1 MGGVY
6 GEFLGFFPELME
18 PFDVYKYK
26 TRRDSGYDLTFS
38 RKLNAIKQTRKANVD
53 EYRYKQLPVMDI
65 EKSYYMWT
73 SQKLHMEEE
82 FVEIDGELYRQ
93 METSTFVR
101 EGGFWETRV
110 DKIIGNDGRKEN
122 DDDIIGGNF
131 DG

>member
-18 PFDVYKYK
+18 TFKAYNYK

-38 RKLNAIKQTRKANVD
+38 RNINAIKQSRKANVD

-73 SQKLHMEEE
+73 SQKLQMENE
-82 FVEIDGELYRQ
+82 FIEIDGELYRQ

-122 DDDIIGGNF
+122 DDDIIGGSF
-131 DG
+131 

>member
-6 GEFLGFFPELME
+6 GEYLGFFTELME

-38 RKLNAIKQTRKANVD
+38 RKINAIKQSLKVNID
-53 EYRYKQLPVMDI
+53 EFRYKQLPVIDI

-73 SQKLHMEEE
+73 SQNLQMEDE

-93 METSTFVR
+93 METSVFVR

-122 DDDIIGGNF
+122 DDDIIGGDF
-131 DG
+131 

>member
-6 GEFLGFFPELME
+6 GEFLGFLPELMDTY
-18 PFDVYKYK
+18 DVYKYK

-38 RKLNAIKQTRKANVD
+38 RKLNAIKQSRKANVD
-53 EYRYKQLPVMDI
+53 EYRYKQLPIMDI

-73 SQKLHMEEE
+73 SQKLQMEEE
-82 FVEIDGELYRQ
+82 FIEIDGKLYRQ

-122 DDDIIGGNF
+122 DDEIIGGSF
-131 DG
+131 

>member
-18 PFDVYKYK
+18 TYDVYKYK

-38 RKLNAIKQTRKANVD
+38 RKLNAIKQSRKSNVD
-53 EYRYKQLPVMDI
+53 EFRYKQLPVMDI

-73 SQKLHMEEE
+73 SQKLQMEDE

-93 METSTFVR
+93 METSVFVR

-122 DDDIIGGNF
+122 DDDIIGGDF
-131 DG
+131 

>member
-18 PFDVYKYK
+18 SFNLYKYK
-26 TRRDSGYDLTFS
+26 TRRDSGYDLSFS
-38 RKLNAIKQTRKANVD
+38 RELKAIKQSRKANVD

-65 EKSYYMWT
+65 EKSYYIWT
-73 SQKLHMEEE
+73 SQKLQMEDE
-82 FVEIDGELYRQ
+82 FIEIDGELYRQ
-93 METSTFVR
+93 METSAFVR

-122 DDDIIGGNF
+122 DDDIIGGEF

>member
-1 MGGVY
+1 MSGVY

-38 RKLNAIKQTRKANVD
+38 RTINAIKQSRKANVD
-53 EYRYKQLPVMDI
+53 EYRYKQLPVMDV

-73 SQKLHMEEE
+73 SQKLQIENE
-82 FVEIDGELYRQ
+82 FIQIDGELYRQ

-122 DDDIIGGNF
+122 DDEIIGGSF
-131 DG
+131 

>member
-1 MGGVY
+1 MSGVY
-6 GEFLGFFPELME
+6 GEFLGFFSELME

-26 TRRDSGYDLTFS
+26 TRRDSGYDLSFS
-38 RKLNAIKQTRKANVD
+38 RKINAIKQSRKANVD

-73 SQKLHMEEE
+73 SQKLQMEDE
-82 FVEIDGELYRQ
+82 FIQIDGELYRQ

-122 DDDIIGGNF
+122 DDEIIGGTF
-131 DG
+131 

>member
-1 MGGVY
+1 MGGCY

-38 RKLNAIKQTRKANVD
+38 RKINAIKQSRKASVD

-73 SQKLHMEEE
+73 SQKLQMEDE
-82 FVEIDGELYRQ
+82 FIQIEGELYRQ
-93 METSTFVR
+93 METSVFVR

-122 DDDIIGGNF
+122 DDEIIGGSF
-131 DG
+131 

>member
-1 MGGVY
+1 M

-26 TRRDSGYDLTFS
+26 TRRDSGYDLAFS
-38 RKLNAIKQTRKANVD
+38 RTINAVKQSRKANVD

-73 SQKLHMEEE
+73 TQKLQMEDE
-82 FVEIDGELYRQ
+82 FIEIEGELYRQ

-122 DDDIIGGNF
+122 DDEIIGGDF
-131 DG
+131 

>member
-1 MGGVY
+1 M

-38 RKLNAIKQTRKANVD
+38 RTINAIKQSRKASID

-73 SQKLHMEEE
+73 SQKLQIENE
-82 FVEIDGELYRQ
+82 FIQIDGELYRQ

-110 DKIIGNDGRKEN
+110 DKVIGNDGRKEN
-122 DDDIIGGNF
+122 DDEIIGGDF
-131 DG
+131 

>member
-1 MGGVY
+1 MSGVY

-26 TRRDSGYDLTFS
+26 TRRDSGYDLSFS
-38 RKLNAIKQTRKANVD
+38 RKINAIKQSRKANVD
-53 EYRYKQLPVMDI
+53 EYRYKQLPIMNI

-73 SQKLHMEEE
+73 SQKLQMEDE
-82 FVEIDGELYRQ
+82 FIQIDGELYRQ

-122 DDDIIGGNF
+122 DDEIIGGSF
-131 DG
+131 